1 MGRPGQHKLVQLQAS
16 SITFT
21 REIKSLAIHL
31 KMSLHVLQSTSY
43 LSYSVLVS
51 EFTITKIN
59 KIQLRQGNIIR
70 CILLTK
76 TSIYKIV

>member
-31 KMSLHVLQSTSY
+31 KMSLHGLQSTSY
-43 LSYSVLVS
+43 LSYSILVS
-51 EFTITKIN
+51 DFTVTKIYTV
-59 KIQLRQGNIIR
+59 QLRQGKYNSFYFID
-70 CILLTK
+70 
-76 TSIYKIV
+76 